1 MRPNRLKRQFSFCF
15 LLYLFTCCKQNNLY
29 NNALFLLLPSFIQI
43 IKVNNILIITNYF
56 SELFFSSNF
65 LLFVGRLE
73 SCLVWKVQMAIEM

>member
-43 IKVNNILIITNYF
+43 IKVNNILIITNHF
-56 SELFFSSNF
+56 SELFFF
-65 LLFVGRLE
+65 IEFFVVCGEIGKLSCLE
-73 SCLVWKVQMAIEM
+73 STTGY